1 MFSNLSAGALGLSL
15 DHTTAIELAAT
26 HGFGGVDPDLGH
38 LRGLASEAA
47 AAEHGA
53 AVRERGLEWGMAGL
67 PIGLDAP
74 AAEFRE
80 ALVEL
85 PEALALLRAAGV
97 TRVGTWIRPM
107 HEELDHRQNWRLH
120 LGRLSLVA
128 EILDDA
134 GLRLGLEY
142 IGPKTLWSTERFPF
156 VHSLREARE
165 LIAETGAGNV
175 GLILDSYH
183 WYTAGEGAADLA
195 GLTDAEIIS
204 VDINDARS
212 DRERDEQ
219 QDLDRR
225 LPYDTGVIDLE
236 GFMGAVHAAG
246 YSGPVKVE
254 PFLAEL
260 AEQPVDE
267 VLADISRRLTAR
279 SADARAQAAGR
290 RPASTGASSSAT
302 ISATAIAR
310 RSRSACCPRR
320 PRGTAGC
327 AGGQL
332 GEQPARGSSPSS
344 SMSSRV
350 RLCRSSSGVEG
361 LREGEHRRRVVAVGA
376 QQAAL
381 RARFWCTRP
390 RRRGARASGRCART
404 GAARDPRARWHRAPP
419 PTGPRRGGTPWSRRS
434 SRGPPRAAAPWP
446 GSAP

>member
-267 VLADISRRLTAR
+267 VLADISRRL
-279 SADARAQAAGR
+279 DRAIG
-290 RPASTGASSSAT
+290 
-302 ISATAIAR
+302 
-310 RSRSACCPRR
+310 
-320 PRGTAGC
+320 
-327 AGGQL
+327 
-332 GEQPARGSSPSS
+332 
-344 SMSSRV
+344 
-350 RLCRSSSGVEG
+350 
-361 LREGEHRRRVVAVGA
+361 
-376 QQAAL
+376 
-381 RARFWCTRP
+381 
-390 RRRGARASGRCART
+390 
-404 GAARDPRARWHRAPP
+404 
-419 PTGPRRGGTPWSRRS
+419 
-434 SRGPPRAAAPWP
+434 
-446 GSAP
+446 